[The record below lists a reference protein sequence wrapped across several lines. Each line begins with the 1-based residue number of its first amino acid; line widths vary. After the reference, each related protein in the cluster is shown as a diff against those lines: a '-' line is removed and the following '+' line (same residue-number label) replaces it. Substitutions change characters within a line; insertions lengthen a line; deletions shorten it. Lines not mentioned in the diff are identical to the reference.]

1 MKAMKRRLTLHF
13 SLQFI
18 AIAFFMGIVLIILFV
33 LIVNSITKKDLNRSF
48 PTGALDI
55 MVMEV
60 MVEDDKAVI
69 SDEWNK
75 LLKKKRMWFQVI
87 NEKGKVIGESNVP
100 SNIPKVYTAG
110 DLLQIEEKG
119 QLNGFSIYYTVDTD
133 MLTEP
138 YFYMLGFKNESLY
151 LLEKIFEIHNED
163 GIIQEKDLP
172 AVEKKL
178 KADSLTL
185 HIVGHKGK
193 VIQSFGG
200 NFKKK
205 SYEPLELIR
214 RKESPGYYD
223 TEISTVYDPE
233 TKNTWVLHKPSNMK
247 SYTDS
252 KVMKEVLTFLIIIGA
267 AVLLITLAIAFW
279 HGFRYG
285 QPLLI
290 FTSWLGRMEAGQ
302 YEEVL
307 TEQEKKKI
315 FKRNG
320 RVKLR
325 YRLYQEVFKAFYEM
339 AEKLSSTEK
348 ERNKLE
354 KTREEWMT
362 GISHDLRTPLSTV
375 QGYGHLLESGKYD
388 WSEDELKDMGKMI
401 REKGD
406 YMLHL
411 VEDFSLAFK
420 LKNNTLIFTKE
431 TVHLNEFLQNIV
443 LKFVNDRTIPNVSF
457 SFIEEVPNVR
467 IKASLQWF
475 ERILDNL
482 IYNAINHNP
491 PGTKIV
497 VSIKESDNPG
507 FALIEVKDDG
517 VGMDEETKENL
528 FERYYRGTNTEERTE
543 GAGLGMS
550 IAKAIVQ
557 LHDGGISVVSA
568 PNKGTAVTLKF
579 PIERG

>member
-18 AIAFFMGIVLIILFV
+18 AIAFFMGIVLITLIIIIL
-33 LIVNSITKKDLNRSF
+33 NSYMKKDLNRSF
-48 PTGALDI
+48 PTGALDL
-55 MVMEV
+55 MVIEV

-69 SDEWNK
+69 SEEWNK

-100 SNIPKVYTAG
+100 SNIPNVYTAG

-185 HIVGHKGK
+185 HIVDHKGD

-267 AVLLITLAIAFW
+267 AVLLITLAVAFW

-302 YEEVL
+302 YDEVL

-431 TVHLNEFLQNIV
+431 TVQLNEFLQNIV
-443 LKFVNDRTIPNVSF
+443 LKFVNDRTIPNASF

-491 PGTKIV
+491 PGTKIA

-557 LHDGGISVVSA
+557 LHDGEISVVSA

>member
-18 AIAFFMGIVLIILFV
+18 AIAFFMGIVLITLTV
-33 LIVNSITKKDLNRSF
+33 LIVNSITKEDLHRSF

-60 MVEDDKAVI
+60 FVEDGKAVI

-75 LLKKKRMWFQVI
+75 LLKEKDMWFQVI
-87 NEKGKVIGESNVP
+87 NEKGKVIGGSNVP
-100 SNIPKVYTAG
+100 SNIPNVYTAG
-110 DLLQIEEKG
+110 DLLQIEEKE

-133 MLTEP
+133 TLTEP
-138 YFYMLGFKNESLY
+138 YFYMLGFKDESLH

-163 GIIQEKDLP
+163 GIIQERDLP
-172 AVEKKL
+172 AVKKKL

-185 HIVGHKGK
+185 HIVDHKGD
-193 VIQSFGG
+193 VIQSFGE

-247 SYTDS
+247 SYTDLR
-252 KVMKEVLTFLIIIGA
+252 VMKEVLTFLIIICA

-302 YEEVL
+302 YDEVL

-354 KTREEWMT
+354 RTREEWMT

-517 VGMDEETKENL
+517 VGMDEETKGNL

-550 IAKAIVQ
+550 IAKAIVR
-557 LHDGGISVVSA
+557 LHDGEISVVSA

>member
-1 MKAMKRRLTLHF
+1 MKRRLTLHF

-18 AIAFFMGIVLIILFV
+18 AIAFFMGIVLITLIIIIL
-33 LIVNSITKKDLNRSF
+33 NSYMKKDLNRSF
-48 PTGALDI
+48 PTGALDL
-55 MVMEV
+55 MVIEV

-69 SDEWNK
+69 SEEWNK

-100 SNIPKVYTAG
+100 SNIPNVYTAG

-185 HIVGHKGK
+185 HIVDHKGD

-267 AVLLITLAIAFW
+267 AVLLITLAVAFW

-302 YEEVL
+302 YDEVL

-431 TVHLNEFLQNIV
+431 TVQLNEFLQNIV
-443 LKFVNDRTIPNVSF
+443 LKFVNDRTIPNASF

-491 PGTKIV
+491 PGTKIA

-557 LHDGGISVVSA
+557 LHDGEISVVSA